1 MTPQPGLLQSDFWD
15 ADILQNF
22 TLGYAMADSGLLVLR
37 ILTVFTL
44 GVTHYHYNLQ
54 FTFVG
59 QGNTTTNTQPLL
71 TLR

>member
-1 MTPQPGLLQSDFWD
+1 MTPQPGLLQSNFWD

-44 GVTHYHYNLQ
+44 GATTAKQ

-59 QGNTTTNTQPLL
+59 EGNTTTKTQPLL
-71 TLR
+71 TLG